1 MLSAIIGPSAYKLLR
16 SFVSPAIPDEKSY
29 KELVEEMEKHHNP
42 TASEIVQRY
51 KFLERRASLLLLT
64 CQNYAQ

>member
-29 KELVEEMEKHHNP
+29 KELVEVMEKHHNP
-42 TASEIVQRY
+42 TPSEIVQRY
-51 KFLERRASLLLLT
+51 KFLGRRASLLLLT